1 MLPYILS
8 LTGQITQ
15 SGGSSAEQPKKVGGS
30 HLLVCGGSIAIKNAF
45 GVIPKEEV
53 QDEIQVTALRIGDT
67 AIQSDS
73 VPLREIATWLGNP
86 NFQRFVVPN
95 TLELKYAYQHTTSSL
110 TDVLDFPYTIT
121 IALFCKQLSDEQYRY
136 IVSLEKGLSGIG
148 GLVGLSDNNND
159 GVFKEI
165 AGAVRGLNEVA
176 TAFHA
181 LLGGNRNNG
190 HQQLPNNQYNQY
202 R

>member
-15 SGGSSAEQPKKVGGS
+15 SGGSAAEQPKKVGGN
-30 HLLVCGGSIAIKNAF
+30 HLLVCGGSISIRNAF

-73 VPLREIATWLGNP
+73 IPIREIATWLGNP
-86 NFQRFVVPN
+86 NFQRFILPN
-95 TLELKYAYQHTTSSL
+95 TLEVKYAYQHTESSI
-110 TDVLDFPYTIT
+110 TDVQDFPYTIS
-121 IALFCKQLSDEQYRY
+121 IAFFCKQLTDEQYRY

-148 GLVGLSDNNND
+148 GLVGLSDSND

-165 AGAVRGLNEVA
+165 AGAVRGLNEVV
-176 TAFHA
+176 TAFHS

-190 HQQLPNNQYNQY
+190 HQQPNQQFY